1 MPGSFKSVFWSI
13 TSLSIFSQHLLT
25 AYMNSVKLMTV
36 KNQVTKKR
44 SWNPNF
50 VENMYKLVK

>member
-13 TSLSIFSQHLLT
+13 ISLSIFSQHLLT